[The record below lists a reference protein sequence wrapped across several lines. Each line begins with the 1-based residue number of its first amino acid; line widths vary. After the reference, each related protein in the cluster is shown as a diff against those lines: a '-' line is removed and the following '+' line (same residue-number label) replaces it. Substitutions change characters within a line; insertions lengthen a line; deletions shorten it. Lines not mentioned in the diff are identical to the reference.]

1 MVLQAETTVQY
12 EFMSGHELGKH
23 VQSKCLLISSSHIV
37 TLMFELV
44 FISKIRK
51 VSNLSMR
58 FVSCLQLVYTE

>member
-23 VQSKCLLISSSHIV
+23 IQSKCLLISSSHIV

-51 VSNLSMR
+51 ISNLSM
-58 FVSCLQLVYTE
+58 